1 MISAGTRSGSV
12 ASTSPRRP
20 RSSAPTATC
29 INCPLPARRWRTC
42 GSSIAGCARP
52 SAPILNATGRR
63 RCRDLD
69 AGPVPSRAAGGG
81 QGRES
86 VVCWCLVYPVF
97 LRAAA
102 RQARSPKKRVAYRR
116 ITGRI
121 PTLASYALGPSDGAG
136 MSPFV
141 ARNSC
146 DQSGSDSWRT
156 RNRTLPMAFCTLEFM
171 PARCPLR
178 LSGRTIARYWPSDE
192 HGLSRRWRK
201 LAGEAPKTGERHEAL
216 QEHSVRNRAAI

>member
-1 MISAGTRSGSV
+1 MADLWKLNRWMRKTERAHLERYREAALSRS
-12 ASTSPRRP
+12 
-20 RSSAPTATC
+20 
-29 INCPLPARRWRTC
+29 
-42 GSSIAGCARP
+42 
-52 SAPILNATGRR
+52 
-63 RCRDLD
+63 RCR
-69 AGPVPSRAAGGG
+69 AGAEQGSWGG